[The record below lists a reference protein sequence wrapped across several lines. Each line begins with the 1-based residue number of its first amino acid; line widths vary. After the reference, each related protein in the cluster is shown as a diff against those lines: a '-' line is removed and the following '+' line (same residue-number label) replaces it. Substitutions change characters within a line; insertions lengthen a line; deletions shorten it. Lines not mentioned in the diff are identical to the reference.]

1 MGTMKEHEQTLP
13 PRSVAA
19 IPAIGVGGVVFNDQ
33 GRILLVRLRS
43 PPQAG
48 LWHIPGGRLEPG
60 ETLADC
66 CRREV
71 QEETG
76 IQVIPGPIL
85 AIADR
90 RVEGFHY
97 VIIDFLTRLA
107 PDSPLNPEPATDAAE
122 ACWIDPLEI
131 HVLDLVEGLEPVIH
145 AALATRDHRSGLSP
159 EPTLGWLYVPEINAV

>member
-1 MGTMKEHEQTLP
+1 MQENPTHRPT
-13 PRSVAA
+13 AA
-19 IPAIGVGGVVFNDQ
+19 IPAIGVGGVVFDDQ
-33 GRILLVRLRS
+33 GRVLLVRRRS

-60 ETLADC
+60 ETLANC

-76 IQVIPGPIL
+76 IRVIPGPIL

-97 VIIDFLTRLA
+97 VIIDFLARLE
-107 PDSPLNPEPATDAAE
+107 PGSPLNPEPATDADE
-122 ACWIDPLEI
+122 ACWINPQETI
-131 HVLDLVEGLEPVIH
+131 CMPLVEGLEPVIR
-145 AALATRDHRSGLSP
+145 AAIATRDHQSGLLQESS
-159 EPTLGWLYVPEINAV
+159 LDWLYVPGSHAD